1 MTKFDII
8 SLFIFYFPIGILI
21 WFSVGAIAFG
31 IYKEHKKKSK
41 KESIKLLNK
50 MYYSKSF
57 IKGFDD
63 REKLED

>member
-1 MTKFDII
+1 MTKFDIV
-8 SLFIFYFPIGILI
+8 SLLIFYFPTGALMWIL
-21 WFSVGAIAFG
+21 VGSIAFG
-31 IYKEHKKKSK
+31 MYKKYKKKSK